1 MLQMLGACLLIL
13 GSIGIGY
20 LYIQEEIKIIHVIET
35 WEHIMQMFISEITYK
50 KQPLDL
56 ACYEIGEK
64 IGNDEGEC
72 LNRISLLMQKNE
84 RLCFKEIWEQEWC
97 GYCEKKKMKTDL
109 KQLIKEFGVLT
120 GFEDE
125 MIQKRMIEEQKEKWK
140 SKRVILL
147 KEHRERKR
155 IVLLLSS
162 CLGIVMVLILW

>member
-1 MLQMLGACLLIL
+1 
-13 GSIGIGY
+13 
-20 LYIQEEIKIIHVIET
+20 
-35 WEHIMQMFISEITYK
+35 
-50 KQPLDL
+50 
-56 ACYEIGEK
+56 
-64 IGNDEGEC
+64 
-72 LNRISLLMQKNE
+72 
-84 RLCFKEIWEQEWC
+84 
-97 GYCEKKKMKTDL
+97 MKTDL